1 MTSNRFYIKQTKLR
15 SSSQVF
21 LSGEEHH
28 HLSRVARIKPKQKV
42 WLFDS
47 LGVSYLAQVEDI
59 NKEKTKL
66 YILQRF
72 EAELPSVKITL
83 AQALVRFKKMEF
95 ILQKATELGIAVFL
109 PVVTSRSVVKIKEK
123 EDNRKVRWQ
132 KIARAAAK
140 QSQRALLPLI
150 LDPLP
155 LERLLKDREE
165 ALKLFL
171 SENKGKYL
179 KEVLISSLSNSPPS
193 IPSSLIILVGPEG
206 GWSQQEEKKILDSGY
221 QAISLGQYV
230 LRTET
235 AALVSVAMISHFW
248 NL

>member
-1 MTSNRFYIKQTKLR
+1 LTSNRFYIEQTKLR

-28 HLSRVARIKPKQKV
+28 HLSRVVRIKPKQKV

-47 LGVSYLAQVEDI
+47 LGVSYLARVEEI

-66 YILQRF
+66 FILQRF
-72 EAELPSVKITL
+72 EPEFPSVKITL

-109 PVVTSRSVVKIKEK
+109 PVITSRSVVKIKEK
-123 EDNRKVRWQ
+123 EDKRKLRWQ
-132 KIARAAAK
+132 KIARAAVK
-140 QSQRALLPLI
+140 QSQRPLLPSI

-155 LERLLKDREE
+155 LEKLLKDRGE
-165 ALKLFL
+165 ALKLYL

-179 KEVLISSLSNSPPS
+179 KEVLISSLSNSPPN

-206 GWSQQEEKKILDSGY
+206 GWSQQEEKEILDSGY
-221 QAISLGQYV
+221 QAISLGQYL